1 MGEKTG
7 RKIPKQQQNK
17 GFIYMFLS
25 NSGKGL
31 DSVKAWAPSTGEGF
45 TQCVG
50 IWGKYFIGKRWRG
63 FCTKSLDFGAHILLG
78 ED

>member
-17 GFIYMFLS
+17 ELIYMFLS
-25 NSGKGL
+25 NPGEGL
-31 DSVKAWAPSTGEGF
+31 DSVKAWALSTGEGF

-50 IWGKYFIGKRWRG
+50 I
-63 FCTKSLDFGAHILLG
+63 
-78 ED
+78 